1 MGRLD
6 MHIKDVYVKNELVE
20 EDLVDE
26 IDDLEPVEE
35 EYDDHDDE
43 YVKKALK
50 SLHPGVIQ
58 KNARRRLEDRL
69 EDFRLKHQ
77 MNDYDFK
84 I

>member
-35 EYDDHDDE
+35 EYDDEDDE
-43 YVKKALK
+43 SVKKALK
-50 SLHPGVIQ
+50 SLHPGVLQ
-58 KNARRRLEDRL
+58 KNSRRRLEDRL
-69 EDFRLKHQ
+69 EDFRLQHQ
-77 MNDYDFK
+77 INDYDFK